1 MEELTA
7 RDWNRI
13 IGAVNAQ
20 KTPEEA
26 GLCTEEELL
35 HYRTIW
41 TEAEEFFANTENG
54 LFLTLWSW
62 IGKQETVQSD
72 R

>member
-41 TEAEEFFANTENG
+41 TEAEEFFAKY
-54 LFLTLWSW
+54 
-62 IGKQETVQSD
+62 GKWPVFDLMELD
-72 R
+72 W